1 MAINRKRLNL
11 DLSPEAYEMLQKLA
25 EESGKNMAE
34 VLRTGLALYGI
45 AQDEK
50 QKGRSL
56 GVVKDDQV
64 VKELVL
70 P

>member
-11 DLSPEAYEMLQKLA
+11 DLSPEAYDLLQKLA

-34 VLRTGLALYGI
+34 VLRTGLALYSI